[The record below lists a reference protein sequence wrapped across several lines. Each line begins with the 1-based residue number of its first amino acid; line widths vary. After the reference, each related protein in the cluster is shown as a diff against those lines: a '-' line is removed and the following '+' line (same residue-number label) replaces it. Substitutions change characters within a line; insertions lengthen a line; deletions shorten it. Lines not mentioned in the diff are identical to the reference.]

1 MFYDGQNRN
10 RGKGVTDVRKYL
22 IKRILTLIPV
32 LFIVSVVIFTLIH
45 LTPGDPARI
54 MLGAQA
60 SESDV
65 EALRE
70 TMGFNKPL
78 PVQYFDWMIDIFH
91 GNLGKS
97 VYINQP
103 MTEIIA
109 DHMGP
114 TIMLT
119 MYAMIFVILVGI
131 PLGIVAAKK
140 RGTIAD
146 SAIEGLSMVGISIP
160 SFLLGLLLILLFVVK
175 LKWLPVGGYKSLK
188 EYGFLENLRYLVL
201 PSVAL
206 GFMETGLIIRMT
218 RSSVLEVLN
227 CDYIKMAKA
236 KGVKEFWLI
245 FKHAL
250 KNAIL
255 PILTTIGQTL
265 MGLLSGASIV
275 ETVFNIPGAGQLII
289 NSVSKR
295 DYEVIQAD
303 VLVIAVINVL
313 VCFLVDILYSV
324 VDPRVRLEK

>member
-1 MFYDGQNRN
+1 M
-10 RGKGVTDVRKYL
+10 
-22 IKRILTLIPV
+22 
-32 LFIVSVVIFTLIH
+32 
-45 LTPGDPARI
+45 
-54 MLGAQA
+54 
-60 SESDV
+60 
-65 EALRE
+65 
-70 TMGFNKPL
+70 
-78 PVQYFDWMIDIFH
+78 
-91 GNLGKS
+91 
-97 VYINQP
+97 
-103 MTEIIA
+103 
-109 DHMGP
+109 
-114 TIMLT
+114 
-119 MYAMIFVILVGI
+119 
-131 PLGIVAAKK
+131 
-140 RGTIAD
+140 
-146 SAIEGLSMVGISIP
+146 
-160 SFLLGLLLILLFVVK
+160 FVVK
-175 LKWLPVGGYKSLK
+175 LKWLPVGGYKPLK

-201 PSVAL
+201 PAVAL

-236 KGVKEFWLI
+236 KGVKEFWLV

-313 VCFLVDILYSV
+313 VCFLIDILYSV